1 MTVKGSKGQIVQDFS
16 QEMGNLLME
25 RSLDLF

>member
-1 MTVKGSKGQIVQDFS
+1 MTVKGSKGQIAQDFS
-16 QEMGNLLME
+16 QAMGNLLME